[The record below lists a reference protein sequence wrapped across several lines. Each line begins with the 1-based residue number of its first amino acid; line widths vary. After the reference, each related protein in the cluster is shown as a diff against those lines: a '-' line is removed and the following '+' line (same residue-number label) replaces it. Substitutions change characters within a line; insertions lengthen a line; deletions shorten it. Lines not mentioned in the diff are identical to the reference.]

1 MAIVRESKVNVSGT
15 MDSKKNEHFP
25 SVSDATKE
33 KLATKYI
40 PEITKKMTK
49 WAVTTFWVWRDVHN
63 AQRTSGKCP
72 NDLLEKCEAG
82 ALNKWLTAEL
92 SYICRWLS
100 SSPQDSWQDCSNV
113 FA

>member
-1 MAIVRESKVNVSGT
+1 

-33 KLATKYI
+33 KLATNYI

-100 SSPQDSWQDCSNV
+100 LSPQDSWQDCSNV